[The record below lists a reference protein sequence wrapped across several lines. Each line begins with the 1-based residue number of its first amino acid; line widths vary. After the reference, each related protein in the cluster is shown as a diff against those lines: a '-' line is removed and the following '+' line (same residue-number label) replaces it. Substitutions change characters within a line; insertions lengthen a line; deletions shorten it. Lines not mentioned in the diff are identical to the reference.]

1 MYLVLPKIQT
11 MKKIIHITSSTKGAD
26 SFSTQLGKAIIE
38 KILLQHPGSSVIT
51 HDLITDP
58 APYVSIGEVA
68 AFYVPEDQHTEEMI
82 RSAAYSK
89 AAVRELLD
97 SDILVISAPLINLS
111 VPAQLKSWLDHITR
125 SGQTFRYSEAGP
137 EGLVKGK
144 KVFLAL
150 SGGAVYT
157 EGPMKEYDYLT
168 PYLKG
173 MLGFLG
179 MTDSTAY
186 WAEGTSIPGLKET
199 ALERAIQSIV
209 IPEDLETIA

>member
-1 MYLVLPKIQT
+1 
-11 MKKIIHITSSTKGAD
+11 MKKIIHITSSTKGAN

-38 KILLQHPGSSVIT
+38 KLVIHYPGSSVIT
-51 HDLITDP
+51 NDLIETP
-58 APYVSIGEVA
+58 APYVATGEVA
-68 AFYVPEDQHTEEMI
+68 AFYTPEDQHTPEMI
-82 RSAAYSK
+82 QSAAYSK
-89 AAVRELLD
+89 AAVTELLE

-111 VPAQLKSWLDHITR
+111 IPAQLKSWLDHITR

-157 EGPMKEYDYLT
+157 EGPMKAYDYMT
-168 PYLKG
+168 PYLTG

-179 MTDSTAY
+179 MTDLTAY
-186 WAEGTSIPGLKET
+186 WADGTSIPGIKET
-199 ALERAIQSIV
+199 TLEKAIASIEIPQDSKALA
-209 IPEDLETIA
+209 

>member
-1 MYLVLPKIQT
+1 
-11 MKKIIHITSSTKGAD
+11 MKKIIHITSSTKGAN
-26 SFSTQLGKAIIE
+26 SFSTRLGKAIIE
-38 KILLQHPGSSVIT
+38 KLLVQHPGSSVT
-51 HDLITDP
+51 TRDLIANP
-58 APYVSIGEVA
+58 APYISVEEVA
-68 AFYVPEDQHTEEMI
+68 AFYTPEDQHTPEMLQ
-82 RSAAYSK
+82 SAAYSK
-89 AAVRELLD
+89 AAVAELLE

-111 VPAQLKSWLDHITR
+111 IPAQLKSWLDHITR

-157 EGPMKEYDYLT
+157 EGPMKEYDYMT
-168 PYLKG
+168 PFLKG

-186 WAEGTSIPGLKET
+186 WADGTSIPGLSET
-199 ALERAIQSIV
+199 TLERAIQSIV
-209 IPEDLETIA
+209 IPENVETTA

>member
-1 MYLVLPKIQT
+1 
-11 MKKIIHITSSTKGAD
+11 MKKIIHITSSTKGAA

-38 KILLQHPGSSVIT
+38 KLQIQYPDSQVILR
-51 HDLITDP
+51 DLIADP
-58 APYVSIGEVA
+58 APYVSTGEVA
-68 AFYVPEDQHTEEMI
+68 AFFMPEDQHTEEMI
-82 RSAAYSK
+82 KAAAYSK
-89 AAVRELLD
+89 AAVTELLD
-97 SDILVISAPLINLS
+97 ADILVISAPLINLS
-111 VPAQLKSWLDHITR
+111 IPAQLKSWLDHITR

-157 EGPMKEYDYLT
+157 EGPMQAFDFLT

-179 MTDSTAY
+179 MTDTTAY
-186 WAEGTSIPGLKET
+186 WADGTSVPGWKET
-199 ALERAIQSIV
+199 TLERAIQSIS
-209 IPEDLETIA
+209 IPEDLEAMA